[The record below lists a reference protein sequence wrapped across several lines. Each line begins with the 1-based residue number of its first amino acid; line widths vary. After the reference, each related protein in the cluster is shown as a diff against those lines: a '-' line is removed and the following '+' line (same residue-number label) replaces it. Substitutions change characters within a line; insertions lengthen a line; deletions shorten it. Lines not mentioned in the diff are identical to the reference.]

1 MESGETATP
10 PRKRASTKLA
20 ELNARLA
27 ELEASSERHAAEL
40 ERIADQALRA
50 ERRADELA
58 LELAAGRADQVEE
71 RIRSIEDSVGQSAQT
86 VQRLTEN
93 GSADLNSLDYDG
105 LRALGLSITE
115 STKVLAVREIRGG
128 FERPEELDE
137 LEGLT
142 PENVAVLKAHLAT

>member
-1 MESGETATP
+1 LEPSEAAAP
-10 PRKRASTKLA
+10 PRQRASTKLA

-27 ELEASSERHAAEL
+27 ELESASERHAAEL
-40 ERIADQALRA
+40 ERIADQAVRA
-50 ERRADELA
+50 ERRADELE
-58 LELAAGRADQVEE
+58 LELE
-71 RIRSIEDSVGQSAQT
+71 RIRSIEDSVGQSAQA
-86 VQRLTEN
+86 VQRLTKN

-137 LEGLT
+137 LDELT